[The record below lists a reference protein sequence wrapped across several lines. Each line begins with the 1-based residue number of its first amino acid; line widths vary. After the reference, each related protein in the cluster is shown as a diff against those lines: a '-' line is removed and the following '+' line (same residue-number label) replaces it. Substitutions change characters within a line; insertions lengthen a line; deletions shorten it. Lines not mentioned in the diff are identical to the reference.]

1 MIANYFDNSATTE
14 PCDDAVCAMTNAA
27 KNFGNPSS
35 LHSLGIA
42 AENILKEARDTLA
55 GSLRSE
61 SKYFYFT
68 SCGTESNNIAI
79 MGTAYRKKSVG
90 NHIITTKIEHPSVLN
105 TFKFLEAQGWNVTY
119 LDVDK
124 NGLVDPD
131 MLKRY
136 LTNKT
141 VLVSMAHVN
150 NEIGTVQPI
159 EQIGKVIK
167 QCNPRCHF
175 HVDCVQSYMKIP
187 IDLSAANVSLASFS
201 AHKIH
206 GFKGC
211 GALYVGPG
219 VNVDNVLYGG
229 GQERGLRSGTENVG
243 GIAAFSAAI
252 RWNKKEIASKGAN
265 YLRAMHDMLYDAFE
279 ADDNISVMC
288 RRDVCAPHI
297 CSISA
302 KNVRGEVL
310 LHSLEKEGFFVSTG
324 SACSSH
330 KKNISH
336 VLQAIG
342 CSREKAE
349 GVIRI
354 SLSYSNTPEEV
365 EALINAIKKSVCE
378 LEQYI
383 QK

>member
-1 MIANYFDNSATTE
+1 MNSDYFDNSATTE
-14 PCDDAVCAMTNAA
+14 PCDYAVSAMLDAA

-35 LHSLGIA
+35 LHKPGIS
-42 AENILKEARDTLA
+42 AENILKDARKTLA
-55 GSLRSE
+55 QSLRAE
-61 SKYFYFT
+61 DKCFYFT
-68 SCGTESNNIAI
+68 SCGTESNNTAI
-79 MGTAYRKKSVG
+79 IGTAYRKKSIG
-90 NHIITTKIEHPSVLN
+90 THIITTKTEHPSVLN
-105 TFKFLEAQGWNVTY
+105 AFRFLESQGWSATY

-124 NGLVDPD
+124 NGIVDID
-131 MLKRY
+131 MLKRSI
-136 LTNKT
+136 TSKT

-159 EQIGKVIK
+159 EQVGKIIK

-187 IDLSAANVSLASFS
+187 IDLKTANVSLASFS

-211 GALYVGPG
+211 GALYVAPG
-219 VNVDNVLYGG
+219 INIDNIIYGG
-229 GQERGLRSGTENVG
+229 GQERGMRSGTENVG
-243 GIAAFSAAI
+243 GIAAFAAAI
-252 RWNKKEIASKGAN
+252 RWNNEEAAAKGKD
-265 YLRAMHDMLYDAFE
+265 YLAKLHDMLYDAFE
-279 ADDNISVMC
+279 NTDNISVMC
-288 RRDVCAPHI
+288 ERNTCAPHI

-302 KNVRGEVL
+302 RNVRGEVL
-310 LHSLEKEGFFVSTG
+310 LHTLEKRGFYVSTG

-342 CSREKAE
+342 TSRETAE

-354 SLSYSNTPEEV
+354 SLSYSNTKESV
-365 EALINAIKKSVCE
+365 EALINAVKESVHE